1 VPPVEL
7 TRPPVVSDEDDFE
20 EAAPGAVASGEGAE
34 SAEAGEARRRRR
46 RGRRGGR
53 GRRRGGPD
61 GALREDG
68 VEGNEGDDAVVATPA
83 PPVAAAPESDPVRER
98 ETYREPVREVA
109 REEEPVRGIE
119 PQRAAEPVR
128 APERARAAVP
138 DHQES
143 DMPAN
148 ELSELSKKVTLELL
162 SAMGFEATVTVVA
175 DGNRADVTVEV
186 DDDDELLTGQ
196 KGETRQALQH
206 LLNRFI
212 NRGEGSRYHLQLE
225 INDFWKR
232 REVELEALAR
242 SLADEAISTNAEVRT
257 GYLSSQERRIVHVT
271 LKEDPRVKTDSVGE
285 DVKRF
290 VVIMPVG
297 SAAKTEEHAG

>member
-1 VPPVEL
+1 
-7 TRPPVVSDEDDFE
+7 
-20 EAAPGAVASGEGAE
+20 
-34 SAEAGEARRRRR
+34 
-46 RGRRGGR
+46 
-53 GRRRGGPD
+53 
-61 GALREDG
+61 
-68 VEGNEGDDAVVATPA
+68 
-83 PPVAAAPESDPVRER
+83 
-98 ETYREPVREVA
+98 
-109 REEEPVRGIE
+109 
-119 PQRAAEPVR
+119 
-128 APERARAAVP
+128 
-138 DHQES
+138 
-143 DMPAN
+143 MPAN

-225 INDFWKR
+225 INDFWQR
-232 REVELEALAR
+232 REVELEALAHK
-242 SLADEAISTNAEVRT
+242 LADEAVSTNSEVRT

-271 LKEDPRVKTDSVGE
+271 LKTDTRVKTDSIGE

-290 VVIMPVG
+290 VVVMPVG
-297 SAAKTEEHAG
+297 ASERTESHAS